1 MTITLTPMQIE
12 EFQSYLTYTTK
23 HYAKEKVKAG
33 SWLPDE
39 AMLLSKQTF
48 SDLLPNGCK
57 RIITICGVSS

>member
-12 EFQSYLTYTTK
+12 DFRTYLTYTTK
-23 HYAKEKVKAG
+23 HYAKEKIKAG
-33 SWLPDE
+33 SWLPEE

-48 SDLLPNGCK
+48 LICCRMGCK